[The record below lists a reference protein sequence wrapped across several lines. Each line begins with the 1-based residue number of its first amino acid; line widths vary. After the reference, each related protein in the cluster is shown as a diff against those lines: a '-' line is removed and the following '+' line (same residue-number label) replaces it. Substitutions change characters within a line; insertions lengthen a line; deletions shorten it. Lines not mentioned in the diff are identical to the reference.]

1 MKDEG
6 EIERL
11 LAQLPVPSLR
21 EGPHREQ
28 LGAQL
33 LAPPHHSERKGEDP
47 MKVSRAFRTTRMIK
61 LAAGLLIA
69 AMLVATG
76 WAAEKVAEKVYE
88 SFAKGD
94 QYVELE
100 RSEEPPVTL
109 PDGTVMSSSS
119 VTGTYLP
126 ADAPPEA
133 VEKAKKDHEE
143 MKQLIAQ
150 KKYELVKTF
159 EQPGSVKQY
168 VYRFTLADGSPHKLN
183 FSIPLENVTSW
194 EDYCQKSREHKRQ
207 RKEKIFKA
215 FAADRFRLLDID
227 PISVHV
233 CRDADSDERYLVQR
247 FRRRDGEDEAL
258 IRPEGTNGT
267 EHKTSW
273 EDHLE
278 AIRQGKRVLVDLQIT
293 KGYVCANAPAS
304 RQARTR
310 EQSPFG
316 TRCPSAERR
325 RGRCDAGDLATP
337 GRTTQAPS
345 GTRSRRPALA
355 WSPASRCPRA

>member
-1 MKDEG
+1 MNDEG
-6 EIERL
+6 EMERL

-21 EGPHREQ
+21 EGPHRER

-33 LAPPHHSERKGEDP
+33 LDPTHHPQRRGEKP
-47 MKVSRAFRTTRMIK
+47 MRVSGQFRTTRLVK

-94 QYVELE
+94 QYVLLE
-100 RSEEPPVTL
+100 RYEEPPVTL
-109 PDGTVMSSSS
+109 PDGTVMSSSG
-119 VTGTYLP
+119 VTGTFLP

-233 CRDADSDERYLVQR
+233 CRDADSDKRYLVQR
-247 FRRRDGEDEAL
+247 FRRPGGQDEAL
-258 IRPEGTNGT
+258 VRPEGTGVT

-293 KGYVCANAPAS
+293 KGYTYEVTLDDGS
-304 RQARTR
+304 TTTY
-310 EQSPFG
+310 SVGSGG
-316 TRCPSAERR
+316 TAEGLAERLR
-325 RGRCDAGDLATP
+325 QRASATAGED
-337 GRTTQAPS
+337 Q
-345 GTRSRRPALA
+345 
-355 WSPASRCPRA
+355 